1 MSSVNGYACANC
13 ADEALA
19 KRHIDPTQSEVQLQ
33 VQGRAERE
41 RLQPQLGVN
50 APQAGAATGSQLNLY
65 A

>member
-19 KRHIDPTQSEVQLQ
+19 KRQIDPSKSAVELQ
-33 VQGRAERE
+33 VEQRTTRE
-41 RLQPQLGVN
+41 RLRPQLGVN
-50 APQAGAATGSQLNLY
+50 APQPGVGAGSRLNLY

>member
-19 KRHIDPTQSEVQLQ
+19 KRHIDPRKSSVEVQADARTQ
-33 VQGRAERE
+33 HE
-41 RLQPQLGVN
+41 RLAPELGVN
-50 APQAGAATGSQLNLY
+50 APQALASVGSRLNVY

>member
-19 KRHIDPTQSEVQLQ
+19 KRHIDPSKSGVQIQ
-33 VQGRAERE
+33 AEARTERE
-41 RLQPQLGVN
+41 RRQPQLGVN
-50 APQAGAATGSQLNLY
+50 APQTGGALGSRLNVY

>member
-19 KRHIDPTQSEVQLQ
+19 KRHIDPGKSAVQ
-33 VQGRAERE
+33 VQVEARTERE
-41 RLQPQLGVN
+41 RRRPELGVN
-50 APQAGAATGSQLNLY
+50 AAQAGAATGSRLNLY